1 MASAR
6 DHREAREYRE
16 KVIAER
22 YLKINKDLGLGKNES
37 EIREHARKEATD
49 AARRASNDDK

>member
-1 MASAR
+1 MPQ

-22 YLKINKDLGLGKNES
+22 YLKINRDLGLGKPES
-37 EIREHARKEATD
+37 EIREHARKEAAD